1 MSKTIG
7 IDLGSSFSEVAIYE
21 ANKPI
26 VIADSNGS
34 RTVPS
39 VIQIN
44 KDEIKIGD
52 QAKRAMVMNP
62 KNTIYLVK
70 RLIGAKYNDV
80 DVQKLKKIV
89 PYNIINKNNKPYVK
103 VDDKEYSPEQLS
115 SMVVG
120 YVKKMAENYIGDK
133 VDKAVITCPAY
144 FNDAQRQAT
153 KLAGELAGLE
163 VLRIIN

>member
-21 ANKPI
+21 ANKPT

-70 RLIGAKYNDV
+70 RLIGANYNDV

-89 PYNIINKNNKPYVK
+89 PYDIINKNNKPYVK
-103 VDDKEYSPEQLS
+103 VDDKEYSAEQQDRPGRGTLRGKLGKTDS
-115 SMVVG
+115 VFHG
-120 YVKKMAENYIGDK
+120 N
-133 VDKAVITCPAY
+133 PA
-144 FNDAQRQAT
+144 
-153 KLAGELAGLE
+153 L
-163 VLRIIN
+163 